1 MKRPMHHHAVALS
14 ALLHIAPGLAH
25 AQQHEADAYHWLNDF
40 VLADVNGDTLLDIA
54 ATNHAVR
61 TRIRL
66 NQGRLHIRHTR
77 QRIPILLPPR
87 LPGAHTRRRHPGHVR
102 AGPLHLL

>member
-1 MKRPMHHHAVALS
+1 MHHHAVALS
-14 ALLHIAPGLAH
+14 VLLHIAPGLAH

-66 NQGRLHIRHTR
+66 NQGDFTFAICCFAAFSSVCFCC
-77 QRIPILLPPR
+77 QASAP
-87 LPGAHTRRRHPGHVR
+87 
-102 AGPLHLL
+102 